1 MKRFLENASF
11 EILLSKIELA
21 EILTI
26 REKEIAQGII
36 NDVQEAARIELR
48 KVKQNAYL
56 LVDIVI
62 TSIPNIY

>member
-1 MKRFLENASF
+1 LENASF
-11 EILLSKIELA
+11 EILLSKIEMA

-26 REKEIAQGII
+26 RGKENAQGII

-48 KVKQNAYL
+48 KVKKNAYL
-56 LVDIVI
+56 LVDIVN

>member
-48 KVKQNAYL
+48 KVKQNASRYRYYKHSKYL
-56 LVDIVI
+56 L
-62 TSIPNIY
+62 T